1 MRTFRAYL
9 RFATF
14 IFLTFGIYALWWTG
28 ALFVAGEKPQISW
41 RQFILRNWARG
52 FVRIANLKLEVKGA
66 PPKPPFL
73 LVSNHV
79 SYLDIAALRSVVECV
94 FVAKADIESW
104 FMAGTMVRNMGMIY
118 VNRQNR
124 RDIPRA
130 GAEVVRALE
139 RGEAV
144 VIFPEGTTTGGNSV
158 LPFKSSFLEFAA
170 RRNLPVYYSTVSYE
184 TLPGEAPASE
194 SVCWWRP
201 ETEFLPHIVEMFKM
215 PAIRGSI
222 TFGAVPIV
230 SSDRKELAKNLHR
243 AASAQFVP
251 VK

>member
-1 MRTFRAYL
+1 MRTVRAYL
-9 RFATF
+9 RFAAF
-14 IFLTFGIYALWWTG
+14 IFLTFGIYALWWIG
-28 ALFVAGEKPQISW
+28 AFFVAGEKRQIGW

-52 FVRIANLKLEVKGA
+52 FVRIANLKLDIKGK
-66 PPKPPFL
+66 PPAPPFL
-73 LVSNHV
+73 LVSNHL
-79 SYLDIAALRSVVECV
+79 SYLDIAALRSIVECV
-94 FVAKADIESW
+94 YVAKADIESW
-104 FMAGTMVRNMGMIY
+104 LMAGTMVRNMGMIY
-118 VNRQNR
+118 VNRENR

-144 VIFPEGTTTGGNSV
+144 VIFPEGTTTGGSSV

-170 RRNLPVYYSTVSYE
+170 ARNLPVYYSTISYE
-184 TLPGEAPASE
+184 TLPREAPASE

-201 ETEFLPHIVEMFKM
+201 ETEFVPHIIEMFKM